1 LAASLPFVLIAL
13 SLLAVAPAASQSL
26 DIVGPYGNADGCKYA
41 KEGHMSS
48 DDVLL
53 LKPDGFETYGTGCE
67 FVEVLAAKDGSKVV
81 TGLCQFEG
89 EDGFGTQSFVIRKSQ
104 KDAAALTIYNADGS
118 VYGEASRCP

>member
-1 LAASLPFVLIAL
+1 LAARLSFMLIAL
-13 SLLAVAPAASQSL
+13 SLSAAAPAASQSL
-26 DIVGPYGNADGCKYA
+26 DIAGPYGNADGCKYA
-41 KEGHMSS
+41 KEGHMES

-81 TGLCQFEG
+81 TGLCQNEG
-89 EDGFGTQSFVIRKSQ
+89 EEGFGTQNFVIRKSQ

-118 VYGEASRCP
+118 VYGEASPCP